1 MTDLLP
7 EGFNHV
13 FFTNSGSE
21 ANDTNIRLV
30 HRYFDLLGQP
40 DKKIFISRKN
50 AYHGSTIAA
59 ASLGEWMACISK

>member
-21 ANDTNIRLV
+21 ANDTIFAWCIGISTSWGSPTRKS
-30 HRYFDLLGQP
+30 LLAE
-40 DKKIFISRKN
+40 KR
-50 AYHGSTIAA
+50 YHGSTIAA
-59 ASLGEWMACISK
+59 ASLGEWMDA